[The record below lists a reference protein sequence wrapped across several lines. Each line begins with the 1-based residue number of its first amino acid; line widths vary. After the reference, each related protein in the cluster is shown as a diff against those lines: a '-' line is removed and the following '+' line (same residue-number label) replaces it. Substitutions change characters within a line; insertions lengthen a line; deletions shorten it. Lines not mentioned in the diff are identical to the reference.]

1 MKANQQLYFIA
12 IIPPAPIFDQAKA
25 WKEYFAEIYHSK
37 AALKSPPHIT
47 LHMPLKLNEEK
58 EDQLSEVL
66 QQVANKMQPFEVAL
80 SNFGH
85 FGQRTIF
92 IGVEENERMHELFKI
107 LMKSMKIHFNI
118 FNADYKNRGF
128 NPHLTLAFRD
138 LKKATFGKAWPEFED
153 KVYQA
158 KFMAERFTLLKHNG
172 KFWETYRH
180 FSFLN
185 Q

>member
-1 MKANQQLYFIA
+1 MKAHQQLYFIA
-12 IIPPAPIFDQAKA
+12 IIPPAPIFDQAKT
-25 WKEYFAEIYHSK
+25 WKEYFAEKYQSK

-47 LHMPLKLNEEK
+47 LHMPFKLNEDREG
-58 EDQLSEVL
+58 QLLDVL
-66 QQVANKMQPFEVAL
+66 NQVASKMQPFEVAL

-92 IGVEENERMHELFKI
+92 IGVDENERMHELFKN

-138 LKKATFGKAWPEFED
+138 LKKALFNKAWLEFEH
-153 KVYQA
+153 KIYQA
-158 KFMAERFTLLKHNG
+158 QFMAERFILLKHNG
-172 KFWETYRH
+172 KFWESYRH